1 MKRIYIIL
9 FFISNLFLQ
18 SCRDELDLKP
28 FNQID
33 LNLAFKTQQDFTNA
47 LLGAY
52 TGFQSEN
59 YYGGVS
65 ILYPD
70 ILADN
75 LILARSGRLSAS
87 DIYRWQYNPN
97 ETWYI
102 WDAAYKVISRANLIL
117 ENIDNLPDGAF
128 KNNVKGEALAMRA
141 LAHFDIVKVYGKI
154 PTQGGALGLG
164 VPYMTSTDITLA
176 PSRNTVEE
184 VYEKLIADFE
194 TAKDLINENNDEGR
208 LNAVAVNAL
217 LSRAYLYNGEWQKCI
232 DAAQNS
238 IDEWGVN
245 NLRLASDSTEFSDL
259 WNDNFNNEFIFKIAN
274 VFVDDVVIGNQ
285 YSQEAGEILS
295 EYVIDYGFYQ
305 LFGDK
310 DIRKDAYVVTE
321 DYNGK
326 TYNHINKY
334 LGRNAGDPLDTKVI
348 RTSEVYLNKA
358 EAEANLGLDVDAVND
373 LNEIRSNRYVGILP
387 PDATG
392 DALKEQIKLERRLEL
407 AFEGH
412 RFFDLKR
419 WGLKVERSIFG
430 DLFDGSGIPVEAE
443 NRILPAGNN
452 KFQFPIALEEINV
465 NRNISQNPGY

>member
-33 LNLAFKTQQDFTNA
+33 LDLAFKTQQDFTNA

-52 TGFQSEN
+52 TGFQSES

-97 ETWYI
+97 GTWYI

-117 ENIDNLPDGAF
+117 ENIDNLPESDF
-128 KNNVKGEALAMRA
+128 KNNMKGEVLAMRA

-154 PTQGGALGLG
+154 PTQGGSLGLG
-164 VPYMTSTDITLA
+164 VPYMTSTDITLR

-184 VYEKLIADFE
+184 CYQKIIADFE
-194 TAKDLINENNDEGR
+194 LAKDLINTNNGEGR
-208 LNAVAVNAL
+208 LNTVAVNAL

-232 DAAQNS
+232 DAAQQS
-238 IDEWGVN
+238 IEGWGAN
-245 NLRLASDSTEFSDL
+245 DL
-259 WNDNFNNEFIFKIAN
+259 NIVSSSNFIDVWDDNISEEFIFNIVN
-274 VFVDDVVIGNQ
+274 VFTDDVVIGNQ

-305 LFGDK
+305 LYQDN
-310 DIRKDAYVVTE
+310 DTRKIAYVVTE

-334 LGRNAGDPLDTKVI
+334 LARNAGDPLDTKVI

-358 EAEANLGLDVDAVND
+358 EAEANLGKDAD
-373 LNEIRSNRYVGILP
+373 AASSLNEIRSNRYEGLLP
-387 PDATG
+387 PDAVG
-392 DALKEQIKLERRLEL
+392 EELKNQIKLERRLEL

-419 WGLKVERSIFG
+419 WGLKVERSAFG
-430 DLFDGSGIPVEAE
+430 DLFDGSGIPVEPQ
-443 NRILPAGNN
+443 NLVLSAGDS
-452 KFQFPIALEEINV
+452 KFQLPIALEEINV
-465 NRNISQNPGY
+465 NRNIVQNPGY